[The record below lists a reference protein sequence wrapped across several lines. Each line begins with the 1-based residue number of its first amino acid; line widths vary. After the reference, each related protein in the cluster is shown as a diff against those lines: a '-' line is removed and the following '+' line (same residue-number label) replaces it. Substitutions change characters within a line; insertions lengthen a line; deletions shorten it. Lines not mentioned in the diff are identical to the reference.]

1 LEEIYRNPAG
11 VTMGL
16 PKRVFVVLPKCE
28 QELAATGV
36 TPIHTLL
43 FSKKEL
49 ADDVAGASIGD
60 EYGEYMLVKHGKVK
74 VEGDGPFTVIW
85 KK

>member
-1 LEEIYRNPAG
+1 
-11 VTMGL
+11 MGL

-28 QELAATGV
+28 QELAKDGQKSLY
-36 TPIHTLL
+36 TLL
-43 FSKKEL
+43 LTKKEL
-49 ADDVAGASIGD
+49 AVDVDVASVGD